1 MRNHKN
7 INFGK
12 QKAKILKN
20 AKTEEARRKNTETQG
35 RKRCRETGK

>member
-1 MRNHKN
+1 MRNQKN

-12 QKAKILKN
+12 QKEKILKIT
-20 AKTEEARRKNTETQG
+20 KSEEARRKNTETQG